1 MLATMPILAS
11 PLSKEPKLLYIAAR
25 RARWWP
31 VEGGSAPTTSSN
43 TSDPD
48 RRRPS
53 GCQIDDDDNT
63 PPPYGNH
70 NIVDLWPPPAFH
82 MWEGQKS
89 EALTFCSR
97 GLPWMGAWRVEGNR
111 DLPGGLNEDRD
122 LLWRWMDWELDEVIP
137 CSQTTRLCLFCYVWN
152 GKEIC
157 VVWSL

>member
-1 MLATMPILAS
+1 MQKCLHDQIGKKVQVYVDNFILIWLGEKVMPLYQLMKKTDTFVWTPQAGAAFKDLKNMLATMPILAS

-70 NIVDLWPPPAFH
+70 NIVDL
-82 MWEGQKS
+82 
-89 EALTFCSR
+89 
-97 GLPWMGAWRVEGNR
+97 
-111 DLPGGLNEDRD
+111 
-122 LLWRWMDWELDEVIP
+122 
-137 CSQTTRLCLFCYVWN
+137 
-152 GKEIC
+152 
-157 VVWSL
+157 